1 MKIQER
7 NRVKIIHGLGFWERL
22 KMVVGGG
29 ELEAIEV
36 GNRPF
41 A

>member
-7 NRVKIIHGLGFWERL
+7 NRVKIIHGLGVWERL